1 MSKRLTFRAT
11 FYEIRSHI
19 YKFST
24 MKYHFL
30 LYSLA
35 SILIILF
42 SSCNKDTEPG
52 IVVLN
57 AELSWSGEAI
67 SIGDTVTDYLGHDV
81 RPEKL
86 SCYLSNISLRNVSG
100 EWINSESI
108 SRLDFITNSA
118 TANGEFSQKS
128 LRGCNEFNA
137 LRFDVGVPSEMNTVS
152 LNTSLSSD
160 NPLSVA
166 GAAGM
171 TWDMMDSYFFVKC
184 EGKLA
189 ENDGGVIETP
199 FIFHPASNSLY
210 RSITLELDE
219 SIGLNKEETI
229 EFMIYLDL
237 SIAIEGPSTGD
248 SIDLSE
254 VGHSMGPVPNA
265 IQFVD
270 NFSTSW
276 TIK

>member
-1 MSKRLTFRAT
+1 
-11 FYEIRSHI
+11 
-19 YKFST
+19 
-24 MKYHFL
+24 MKYYFIL
-30 LYSLA
+30 FSIA
-35 SILIILF
+35 SISMIFI
-42 SSCNKDTEPG
+42 SSCNKNTEPG
-52 IVVLN
+52 IVFLN
-57 AELSWSGEAI
+57 AELSWSGENI
-67 SIGDTVTDYLGHDV
+67 SIGDTVSDHLGHDV

-118 TANGEFSQKS
+118 TANGEFSKKS

-137 LRFDVGVPSEMNTVS
+137 LRFDVGVPSEMNSMS
-152 LNTSLSSD
+152 LNTSLPSSD
-160 NPLSVA
+160 PLSVS

-171 TWDMMDSYFFVKC
+171 TWDMMGSYFFVKC

-189 ENDGGVIETP
+189 ENEGGLIETP
-199 FIFHPASNSLY
+199 YIFHPASNALY
-210 RSITLELDE
+210 RTITLDLNE
-219 SIGLNKEETI
+219 SVVLNQDETI
-229 EFMIYLDL
+229 EFMLDLDIRKAFEGHSIEDNLDL
-237 SIAIEGPSTGD
+237 SV
-248 SIDLSE
+248 